1 MTSLGFLTFSS
12 LKLHRFGQSLNT
24 NPKPKVLNTL
34 CLTHASSQTHCFT
47 HARLSHL
54 TQLKLMPHGLWISE
68 SHNFFF
74 FLLTLTASE
83 FQIYRT
89 FFFSHPH
96 GISVSILPSVLYS
109 LLLDVIRYWFFSFDF
124 DFDYLILF
132 LSFDHFLVLFFFLFI
147 SLGFISESLFMCL
160 TLSQVLHSVTSLLSG
175 NFYQLL
181 VYNSIL
187 VYLWFCVCCGFDLQS
202 IIVAKYS
209 LQSIILL
216 FVYVVLMNL
225 FVDKMVVAIVLMN
238 LFVNKMV
245 SL

>member
-74 FLLTLTASE
+74 FPSHPHSIWISNLPH
-83 FQIYRT
+83 F
-89 FFFSHPH
+89 FFFS
-96 GISVSILPSVLYS
+96 PSRHLGLDLALCA
-109 LLLDVIRYWFFSFDF
+109 LLSASRRHQV
-124 DFDYLILF
+124 LILF
-132 LSFDHFLVLFFFLFI
+132 FWFWFWLLDSLSFIWSFFGSFFFFI

>member
-1 MTSLGFLTFSS
+1 MPHLRLIAS
-12 LKLHRFGQSLNT
+12 
-24 NPKPKVLNTL
+24 
-34 CLTHASSQTHCFT
+34 LTHAFLTSLNSSSCLMVSKLVNLTIFFFP
-47 HARLSHL
+47 SH
-54 TQLKLMPHGLWISE
+54 PHSIWISNLP
-68 SHNFFF
+68 HFFF
-74 FLLTLTASE
+74 FSPSRHLGLDLALCALLSASRRH
-83 FQIYRT
+83 Q
-89 FFFSHPH
+89 
-96 GISVSILPSVLYS
+96 V
-109 LLLDVIRYWFFSFDF
+109 
-124 DFDYLILF
+124 LILF
-132 LSFDHFLVLFFFLFI
+132 FWFWFWLLDSLSFIWSFFGSFFFFI

>member
-74 FLLTLTASE
+74 FFLLTLTASE

-132 LSFDHFLVLFFFLFI
+132 LSFDHFLVLFFFFSFLSASSQ
-147 SLGFISESLFMCL
+147 SLCSCAWLYLRFSIPL
-160 TLSQVLHSVTSLLSG
+160 LH
-175 NFYQLL
+175 Y
-181 VYNSIL
+181 
-187 VYLWFCVCCGFDLQS
+187 
-202 IIVAKYS
+202 
-209 LQSIILL
+209 
-216 FVYVVLMNL
+216 
-225 FVDKMVVAIVLMN
+225 
-238 LFVNKMV
+238 
-245 SL
+245 

>member
-1 MTSLGFLTFSS
+1 MPHLRLIAS
-12 LKLHRFGQSLNT
+12 
-24 NPKPKVLNTL
+24 
-34 CLTHASSQTHCFT
+34 LTHAFLTSLNSSSC
-47 HARLSHL
+47 LMVSELVNL
-54 TQLKLMPHGLWISE
+54 T
-68 SHNFFF
+68 NFFF
-74 FLLTLTASE
+74 SFSPSQHLNFKSTALFFFLTLTASRSRSCPLCSTLC
-83 FQIYRT
+83 FSTSSGIDSFLLILILIT
-89 FFFSHPH
+89 WFSFFHLIIFWFFF
-96 GISVSILPSVLYS
+96 
-109 LLLDVIRYWFFSFDF
+109 FF
-124 DFDYLILF
+124 
-132 LSFDHFLVLFFFLFI
+132 FI

-225 FVDKMVVAIVLMN
+225 FVDKMVVVIVLMNLFVDKMVVVIVLMN

>member
-12 LKLHRFGQSLNT
+12 LKLHCFGQSLNT

-89 FFFSHPH
+89 FFFLTLTASRSRSCPLCSTLCFSTSS
-96 GISVSILPSVLYS
+96 GIDSFLLILILITWFSFFHL
-109 LLLDVIRYWFFSFDF
+109 IIFWFFFFFFSFLSASSQSLCSCAWL
-124 DFDYLILF
+124 YLRFSIPL
-132 LSFDHFLVLFFFLFI
+132 
-147 SLGFISESLFMCL
+147 
-160 TLSQVLHSVTSLLSG
+160 LH
-175 NFYQLL
+175 Y
-181 VYNSIL
+181 
-187 VYLWFCVCCGFDLQS
+187 
-202 IIVAKYS
+202 
-209 LQSIILL
+209 
-216 FVYVVLMNL
+216 
-225 FVDKMVVAIVLMN
+225 
-238 LFVNKMV
+238 
-245 SL
+245 

>member
-1 MTSLGFLTFSS
+1 MHAFLTSPNSS
-12 LKLHRFGQSLNT
+12 SR
-24 NPKPKVLNTL
+24 
-34 CLTHASSQTHCFT
+34 LTV
-47 HARLSHL
+47 
-54 TQLKLMPHGLWISE
+54 SE
-68 SHNFFF
+68 SVNLFFFF

-83 FQIYRT
+83 FQIYGT
-89 FFFSHPH
+89 FFFLTLTASRSRSCPLCSTLCFSTSS
-96 GISVSILPSVLYS
+96 GIDSFLLILILITWFSFFHL
-109 LLLDVIRYWFFSFDF
+109 IIFWFF
-124 DFDYLILF
+124 
-132 LSFDHFLVLFFFLFI
+132 FFFFI

-209 LQSIILL
+209 LRSIILL

-245 SL
+245 SLKQFFAELYILIRLFTIYEKWLLES

>member
-47 HARLSHL
+47 HSRLSHL

-74 FLLTLTASE
+74 FPSHPHSIWISNLPH
-83 FQIYRT
+83 